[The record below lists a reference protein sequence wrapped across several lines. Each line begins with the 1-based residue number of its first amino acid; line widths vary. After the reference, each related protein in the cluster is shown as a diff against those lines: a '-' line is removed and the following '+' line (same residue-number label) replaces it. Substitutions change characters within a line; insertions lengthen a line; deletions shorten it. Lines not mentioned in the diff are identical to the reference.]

1 MASVLSAEW
10 RTRPG
15 VRCPLWLAHL
25 DVVVLTAEFEAEM
38 SGLAGGEKLLLALGD
53 LIEGVEVWL
62 GQMLHGMNIQGACMF
77 VLGGRGMAI
86 GLAEPPPRASHHQ
99 CPMNLCRLHVLRLR
113 LRAAAIATPRN
124 QIPRRFHM
132 PRGQPPPK
140 IARRQFLRLNHPVRE
155 EPVHR
160 RRHLSRTEPQRL
172 GDSIQPAGRR
182 CTHPWRRSCIRVAL
196 LPGSAPATLRRLI
209 GAWHGPVLRHLTAAR
224 SRRLSDYRLFRRP
237 HLPVPNLP
245 VPSTH
250 PRFRFQISDFSFQI
264 SAFRFQ
270 LSAFPP
276 APYTL
281 HPMQGHPGGLGP
293 SPTRRFAP
301 ERGGSSLA
309 PDPRRRRVRRG
320 GHAHPEFQS
329 GSQQPASGEPGCSRC
344 SPRPTPVSS

>member
-250 PRFRFQISDFSFQI
+250 PRFRFQLSDFSFQI
-264 SAFRFQ
+264 SAFSFSPCPVHTPPHAGSSRRFGPVADSPFRPREGRQ
-270 LSAFPP
+270 QFSPGP
-276 APYTL
+276 APTA
-281 HPMQGHPGGLGP
+281 GP
-293 SPTRRFAP
+293 
-301 ERGGSSLA
+301 
-309 PDPRRRRVRRG
+309 PRR
-320 GHAHPEFQS
+320 P
-329 GSQQPASGEPGCSRC
+329 C
-344 SPRPTPVSS
+344 SPGIPVRVPAARFRGTRMLEV

>member
-250 PRFRFQISDFSFQI
+250 PRFRFQIS
-264 SAFRFQ
+264 AFRFQ
-270 LSAFPP
+270 LSDFSFQLFPLP
-276 APYTL
+276 RTHSTPCRVIQEVWA
-281 HPMQGHPGGLGP
+281 
-293 SPTRRFAP
+293 
-301 ERGGSSLA
+301 
-309 PDPRRRRVRRG
+309 RRRLAVSPPRG
-320 GHAHPEFQS
+320 A
-329 GSQQPASGEPGCSRC
+329 AA
-344 SPRPTPVSS
+344 V